1 MFRKIQSSIF
11 SYFFT
16 IVIIALIVLV
26 AGINSIITRFEKK
39 SIDQYLKQI
48 TITVSSFADRKL
60 ENKRRDVIELSALF
74 INSDKSDGTID
85 FDGHLKIAKEIA
97 KAEDVLV
104 IDTKKE
110 TVINS
115 VNKGQEIGLN
125 INDNAFIPFKLS
137 TLIKNITNDK
147 KEVYWGDIYAYSLQG
162 GAPRIFLLSKIS
174 NSNIVLAYVF
184 DPRKWELSKFIDANL
199 EQSTDV
205 LFVGSDGKLR
215 SNSKQFELN
224 PSAVLLRLSQQN
236 YSKEELD
243 KAKKLNTI
251 IGIQK
256 VDQQIIDELDQF
268 NRGVIDVASVN
279 GIRSLAMIQPI
290 RKDGLNWNLVVEY
303 EKTQAIIGWSNVR
316 IYINILLIIIAAFF
330 IIAVVQGGRKLAKP
344 IYALR
349 KALEELVDRPK
360 VFTAANFENSGVTE
374 DMLSKLESIS
384 ALVKEQHEKGGKL
397 KAKYE
402 KTEKKLSKKSELL
415 EQEIDKTKGLVA
427 NVSALEAV
435 NSEVNQR
442 VENTIRSIKRVLKV
456 KLFDASVFSSSV
468 ENFFHMS
475 SLKSD
480 ISSDFIL
487 SFERDSRLFFFLGDT
502 NKHNTDA
509 ALYRMV
515 INSLINDV
523 VNVKKIS
530 SPDRILETLNRQILD
545 MLKHDE
551 FVFDYPVNLAVCVYD
566 RQRQMIEFSSAN
578 QSIFIYRDTVL
589 DEIQGDNIGIG
600 GVNGEQHVKFEN
612 HYLPMNRVKNCNLYM
627 FSDGYINQTNKENI
641 PFGQSRL
648 KELLIDIQSESIDN
662 QKDYVQKTFIEWKG
676 EENQQDDASILGLKL
691 I

>member
-48 TITVSSFADRKL
+48 TLTVSSFADKKL
-60 ENKRRDVIELSALF
+60 ESKRKDVKELSGLF
-74 INSDKSDGTID
+74 IDLGKSEVAKNIDKQ
-85 FDGHLKIAKEIA
+85 LKIAKEITRA
-97 KAEDVLV
+97 DDILI
-104 IDTKKE
+104 IDSKQQTI
-110 TVINS
+110 TNS
-115 VNKGQEIGLN
+115 FKKGQEIGLN
-125 INDNAFIPFKLS
+125 LNDKAFESFKLS
-137 TLIKNITNDK
+137 ALIKNITNDK
-147 KEVYWGDIYAYSLQG
+147 KEVFWGDIYAYPLSDN
-162 GAPRIFLLSKIS
+162 APRIFLLSKIE
-174 NSNIVLAYVF
+174 NSDKVIAYVF
-184 DPRKWELSKFIDANL
+184 DPRKWELSRFIDANL

-224 PSAVLLRLSQQN
+224 PSAVLLRLSQQG
-236 YSKEELD
+236 YSKAELER
-243 KAKKLNTI
+243 AKKLNTI
-251 IGIQK
+251 IGIQR
-256 VDQQIIDELDQF
+256 VDKRIIDELDQF

-279 GIRSLAMIQPI
+279 GVRSLAMIQPI

-303 EKTQAIIGWSNVR
+303 EKTQAIAGWSNVR
-316 IYINILLIIIAAFF
+316 IYINILLIIIGLFF
-330 IIAVVQGGRKLAKP
+330 IIAVVQGGRRLAKP

-349 KALEELVDRPK
+349 KALEDLEERPK
-360 VFTAANFENSGVTE
+360 VFIASDYENTGITE
-374 DMLSKLESIS
+374 EMLAKLESIS
-384 ALVKEQHEKGGKL
+384 SLVKGQHEKGVKVKEKL
-397 KAKYE
+397 E
-402 KTEKKLSKKSELL
+402 KSEKKLVRKMDLLDQEL
-415 EQEIDKTKGLVA
+415 DRTKGLVRDV
-427 NVSALEAV
+427 NALEVV
-435 NSEVNQR
+435 NNEVNQR
-442 VENTIRSIKRVLKV
+442 VENTIKSIKRVLKV

-589 DEIQGDNIGIG
+589 DEIKGDNIGIG
-600 GVNGEQHVKFEN
+600 GVNGEHQLKFEN
-612 HYLPMNRVKNCNLYM
+612 HYLPINRVKNCNLYM
-627 FSDGYINQTNKENI
+627 FSDGYINQTNRENI
-641 PFGQSRL
+641 PFGQFRL
-648 KELLIDIQSESIDN
+648 KELLIDIQSEAIDN

-676 EENQQDDASILGLKL
+676 DENQQDDASILGLKL